1 MLKFNFLG
9 FDWTFNFIW
18 DMQGFYFGVLP
29 FYILLRHIYYF
40 EERKV
45 IKAELIFLLM
55 DLLAWDNTEFAI
67 NGKSV

>member
-9 FDWTFNFIW
+9 FNWTFNFIW

-29 FYILLRHIYYF
+29 YSLLRHIYYF

-45 IKAELIFLLM
+45 IKAELFF
-55 DLLAWDNTEFAI
+55 FADGSI
-67 NGKSV
+67 SMG

>member
-9 FDWTFNFIW
+9 FNWTFNFIW

-29 FYILLRHIYYF
+29 FIKLRHIYYF

-45 IKAELIFLLM
+45 IKAELF
-55 DLLAWDNTEFAI
+55 FC
-67 NGKSV
+67 